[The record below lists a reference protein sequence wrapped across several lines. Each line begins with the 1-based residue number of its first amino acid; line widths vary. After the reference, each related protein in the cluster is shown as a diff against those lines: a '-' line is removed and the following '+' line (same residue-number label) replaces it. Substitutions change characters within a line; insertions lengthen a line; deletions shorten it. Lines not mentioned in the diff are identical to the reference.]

1 MTDAHT
7 EVLRAQGRRGGLA
20 DGERRRSEFQEQIV
34 GLGPL
39 QIHRRGYQ
47 SGYQV
52 GYRAGRHAEAKAKA
66 RRLALTGA
74 EGRG

>member
-1 MTDAHT
+1 MATTHT
-7 EVLRAQGRRGGLA
+7 SRPLEEMREQGRRGGLA

-34 GLGPL
+34 GLRPL

-52 GYRAGRHAEAKAKA
+52 GYRAGRQAEAKANAMKV
-66 RRLALTGA
+66 
-74 EGRG
+74 GR